1 MARTPSADTPV
12 TSDLDRETPKTDVQ
26 AELFDVRQNAP
37 QEGTSD
43 ATLALPCSRDPIL
56 NGSQVVGLVYPRH
69 QQA

>member
-12 TSDLDRETPKTDVQ
+12 TSDLDRETSMTDVQ

-43 ATLALPCSRDPIL
+43 ATQALPCSRDPIL
-56 NGSQVVGLVYPRH
+56 NGLQIGGPVYPRD
-69 QQA
+69 